1 MGTEIQIGPT
11 GRTMLPLT
19 VVSSGANVRE
29 SVGSGVGP
37 GISPEISSGR

>member
-19 VVSSGANVRE
+19 VVPSSSGVRE
-29 SVGSGVGP
+29 GV
-37 GISPEISSGR
+37 SSGT